1 MVIFLSFYVIEGG
14 QDPKTLKKIQNLQ
27 RPRIEVTL
35 GKTVTTLSLIMKLRP
50 YYNGLLVA
58 VLRKP
63 ENLGR
68 AENVYGTVV
77 SSRRASILSP
87 AVLPILNQSSVGLG
101 LRVTLV
107 KWSSRS

>member
-27 RPRIEVTL
+27 RPSTEVTL

-68 AENVYGTVV
+68 GENVYGTVRSLPEGPRSCLQLSCLSLTRVLWGWV
-77 SSRRASILSP
+77 S
-87 AVLPILNQSSVGLG
+87 G
-101 LRVTLV
+101 LR
-107 KWSSRS
+107 